1 MSDEFFD
8 QLRESS
14 RAKKLARQESNK
26 EIALLLSGEY
36 DIDVETIA
44 PHQIRLSKNGIR
56 LDLFLQT
63 ESYQVLNTG
72 DRGSFRKTGIDQ
84 FIELFFNL

>member
-26 EIALLLSGEY
+26 DLILLLSGEF
-36 DIDVETIA
+36 DIDIENIA
-44 PHQIRLSKNGIR
+44 PHQLRLSKFGRRCDI
-56 LDLFLQT
+56 FLQKN
-63 ESYQVLNTG
+63 SFHDLNNNT
-72 DRGSFRKTGIDQ
+72 RGQIKDIEE
-84 FIELFFNL
+84 FIETFFNL